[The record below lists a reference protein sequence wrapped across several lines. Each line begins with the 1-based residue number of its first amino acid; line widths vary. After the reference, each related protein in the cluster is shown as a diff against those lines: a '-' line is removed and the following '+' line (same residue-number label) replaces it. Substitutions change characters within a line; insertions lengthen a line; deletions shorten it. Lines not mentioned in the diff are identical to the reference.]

1 MRTVHQKYVCRD
13 FLNMPRFGRKLRILA
28 TVGALSMLAV
38 AAGCKGFFVNPT
50 LTSLAVSPTSASIV
64 ESQTQQLTAT
74 GTYDDGSTKDLTGT
88 AGWTTSDSTVATVS
102 KGGLVTAAASITS
115 PPGSATITATSGT
128 LTATSAITVN
138 TGPLT
143 AIVIS
148 TTTPNPAAGTT
159 VVFKALGTYSGS
171 STQQDITSLVT
182 WSSSN
187 TAVIST
193 ISGGSGA
200 VLSTAT
206 SASTTDVTATLD
218 GITSNTLTVTVQ

>member
-1 MRTVHQKYVCRD
+1 
-13 FLNMPRFGRKLRILA
+13 
-28 TVGALSMLAV
+28 MLAV

>member
-1 MRTVHQKYVCRD
+1 
-13 FLNMPRFGRKLRILA
+13 MPRFGRKLRILA

-187 TAVIST
+187 TA
-193 ISGGSGA
+193 
-200 VLSTAT
+200 
-206 SASTTDVTATLD
+206 
-218 GITSNTLTVTVQ
+218 

>member
-1 MRTVHQKYVCRD
+1 MH
-13 FLNMPRFGRKLRILA
+13 RFGRKLRILA